1 MIIMT
6 TKKSV
11 FSPYHHNPDDD
22 DAGLGV
28 TTDDNGDNEDYHR
41 IDNMT
46 TKMDLMDFGN
56 QCATTYFFTNRPP

>member
-6 TKKSV
+6 TTKSV

-28 TTDDNGDNEDYHR
+28 TSDDNGDNE
-41 IDNMT
+41 
-46 TKMDLMDFGN
+46 K
-56 QCATTYFFTNRPP
+56 